1 MARKPK
7 EADVVVADDDDDDTD
22 DTFAADEFGGQ
33 PGDEYTFWLLFA
45 SLPIGLME
53 ARPDGDI
60 RLFNSAAVEILLNTV
75 QTAESP
81 SRLDRFFMAPE
92 HWESLLEDLGRAGV
106 VKGHEVLLQRQE
118 GSEFWAQIDARVV
131 LPPGGESRI
140 FFAIQDI
147 SARKEREERLR
158 EIAGNDPMT
167 GLPHRAA
174 LMEVVKREV
183 ARMRRDLTHR
193 FAVGFIDLDNFKEVN
208 DTHGH
213 LVGDQLLMSVAHRL
227 KRGLRPEDTVF
238 RYGGDEFAVVLQGV
252 TDVASARIVGSRML
266 DVISTPF
273 RIQDLVLKAS
283 ASIGIRLCTSPNQD
297 TYELIHS
304 ADRAMYE
311 AKRVGDAEE
320 GAQRLA
326 IV

>member
-1 MARKPK
+1 MARKSK
-7 EADVVVADDDDDDTD
+7 DSDVVVADDDQEEEAEEG
-22 DTFAADEFGGQ
+22 FAADEFGGQ

-53 ARPDGDI
+53 ARQDGNI
-60 RLFNSAAVEILLNTV
+60 RVFNAAAVEILLNTV
-75 QTAESP
+75 QTSESP
-81 SRLDRFFMAPE
+81 SHLDRYFMAPE
-92 HWESLLEDLGRAGV
+92 HWESLLEDLNRTGV
-106 VKGHEVLLQRQE
+106 VKGQEVLLQREE
-118 GSEFWAQIDARVV
+118 GSQFWAQIDARVA

-147 SARKEREERLR
+147 SARKEHEDRLR
-158 EIAGNDPMT
+158 EIAGSDPMT

-193 FAVGFIDLDNFKEVN
+193 FAVGFIDLDNFKDVN

-266 DVISTPF
+266 DVINAPF
-273 RIQDLVLKAS
+273 RIQDLVLSAS
-283 ASIGIRLCTSPNQD
+283 ASVGIRLCTSPNQD

-304 ADRAMYE
+304 ADRAMYA
-311 AKRVGDAEE
+311 AKKLSDEE
-320 GAQRLA
+320 GTQRLA
-326 IV
+326 VV